1 MASTNKVS
9 FQNIGIKY
17 GLLVGVAHI
26 VFFLIMRMIGLT
38 RIVELSYLSGIFLI
52 IGIVV
57 AISKFKRINRG
68 FIRYFD
74 GLGIG
79 VVTAFVSSL
88 ILALFLVLYVAVFD
102 SSYLEMMQASA
113 LFPAGLSVLAMFWIT
128 IAHGTW
134 PGFIIGFIAMQ
145 WFKSPE
151 HTMPN
156 QV

>member
-1 MASTNKVS
+1 MASAKVS
-9 FQNIGIKY
+9 FQNIAIKY

-26 VFFLIMRMIGLT
+26 VYFLVMRVLGLT
-38 RIVELSYLSGIFLI
+38 DIVELSYLSGIFLI
-52 IGIVV
+52 IGIVI
-57 AISKFKRINRG
+57 AISKFKRLNNGLIK
-68 FIRYFD
+68 YFD

-79 VVTAFVSSL
+79 LITAFTSSL
-88 ILALFLVLYVAVFD
+88 IIALFLVLYVTVLD
-102 SSYLEMMQASA
+102 KTYLEALSASS
-113 LFPAGLSVLAMFWIT
+113 LFPEGLSVLSMFWIAV
-128 IAHGTW
+128 AHGTW

>member
-1 MASTNKVS
+1 MAPAKVS
-9 FQNIGIKY
+9 FQNIAIKY

-26 VFFLIMRMIGLT
+26 AFFLIMRLVNLT
-38 RIVELSYLSGIFLI
+38 NIVELSYLSGIFLI
-52 IGIVV
+52 IGITV
-57 AISKFKRINRG
+57 ALSKYKKLRGG

-79 VVTAFVSSL
+79 VITAFVSSL
-88 ILALFLVLYVAVFD
+88 ILALFLVFYVTVLDRA
-102 SSYLEMMQASA
+102 YLEMLQASA
-113 LFPAGLSVLAMFWIT
+113 LFPEGMSILAMFWIT

-156 QV
+156 QI